1 MTGKCGI
8 RTLSSCALALFLFG
22 ILLAAA
28 AAQNAAAGFAPI
40 ASALQNGEFQKALE
54 LLRPALQASPRNAQL
69 WAMQGAA
76 YAGEGHPKEALGSFR
91 SALKISPD
99 YLPALQG
106 AIQIEYEAAG
116 RGCDSTLAACAALA
130 TCRCHQSWHARG
142 ARISTR
148 KLWRSRRSF

>member
-1 MTGKCGI
+1 MKESVEFEPFP
-8 RTLSSCALALFLFG
+8 RSALALFLFG

-28 AAQNAAAGFAPI
+28 AAQNAAAGFEPI

-91 SALKISPD
+91 ARSKFLRTISRRCK
-99 YLPALQG
+99 
-106 AIQIEYEAAG
+106 G
-116 RGCDSTLAACAALA
+116 RSK
-130 TCRCHQSWHARG
+130 S
-142 ARISTR
+142 STR
-148 KLWRSRRSF
+148 QGTRLRFHSCSVC